1 MLTGGSQSDSQD
13 NIDEITQQ
21 ALRLLSGHHRSEQET
36 TTPASS
42 DSRAKETTA
51 AEKLEAENVAPVA
64 TKEDDS
70 LETKQQQEGDT
81 STATENGASPIKEK
95 IPVKDDATMKTPDKN
110 EIEENLMDTDMYT
123 LEEILQ
129 LHKLSKMVA
138 EKEKKRGNDG
148 SGQTKDDAKK
158 GDSSVTTLMKESRFV
173 IYNIIF
179 PRLFISRLTESLM
192 MKNMTTPFGH
202 F

>member
-70 LETKQQQEGDT
+70 LETKQQQEGDI

-179 PRLFISRLTESLM
+179 PRLFISRLAESLM

>member
-1 MLTGGSQSDSQD
+1 MGSEMCIRDS
-13 NIDEITQQ
+13 
-21 ALRLLSGHHRSEQET
+21 
-36 TTPASS
+36 
-42 DSRAKETTA
+42 
-51 AEKLEAENVAPVA
+51 
-64 TKEDDS
+64 
-70 LETKQQQEGDT
+70 
-81 STATENGASPIKEK
+81 
-95 IPVKDDATMKTPDKN
+95 
-110 EIEENLMDTDMYT
+110 MYT

-179 PRLFISRLTESLM
+179 PRLFISRLAESLM

>member
-70 LETKQQQEGDT
+70 LETKQQQEGDI

>member
-70 LETKQQQEGDT
+70 LETKQQQEGDI

-110 EIEENLMDTDMYT
+110 EIEDTMMDTDMYT

-179 PRLFISRLTESLM
+179 PRLFISRL
-192 MKNMTTPFGH
+192 
-202 F
+202 

>member
-70 LETKQQQEGDT
+70 LETKQQQEGDI

-173 IYNIIF
+173 IYNIVF
-179 PRLFISRLTESLM
+179 PRLFISRLAESLM